1 MKPEY
6 SRAFEWVLSQ
16 TPWWDLIDELGW
28 GTATTDY
35 NQIRDDLISR
45 LSLDEAVEFRR
56 FIDRAMNL
64 LYREITDWEEYDD
77 TPTVPCSCDSFSD
90 LRSHVV
96 GLGKKEFSSVM
107 KNPLLA
113 YNRSMAKYG
122 TKEGYE
128 ESFLYAI
135 PYHTDYPKKVGTDE

>member
-16 TPWWDLIDELGW
+16 TPWWDLIDELGG
-28 GTATTDY
+28 GTAT
-35 NQIRDDLISR
+35 
-45 LSLDEAVEFRR
+45 
-56 FIDRAMNL
+56 
-64 LYREITDWEEYDD
+64 
-77 TPTVPCSCDSFSD
+77 TVPCSCDSFSD
-90 LRSHVV
+90 LLSHVV
-96 GLGKKEFSSVM
+96 GLGKKEFSKVM